1 MQNESADF
9 EGIELTNERAI
20 LDIPENCVE
29 LTLVCKV
36 YLDGKLQ
43 SVQRTL
49 VMKEIQEAVRKAAEG
64 YIDEDDKFYL
74 TEKGLDLANW
84 LDWRDEQEAEERAGY

>member
-1 MQNESADF
+1 MQNGSDNF
-9 EGIELTNERAI
+9 EEIKLTNERAI

-49 VMKEIQEAVRKAAEG
+49 VMKEIQEAVRKADEG
-64 YIDEDDKFYL
+64 YIDEDDRFCL
-74 TEKGLDLANW
+74 TEKGLDFANW
-84 LDWRDEQEAEERAGY
+84 LDEQEAEERAGY

>member
-49 VMKEIQEAVRKAAEG
+49 VMKEIQEAVRKADG
-64 YIDEDDKFYL
+64 YIDEDDRFYL
-74 TEKGLDLANW
+74 TEKGEDW

>member
-49 VMKEIQEAVRKAAEG
+49 VMKEIQEAVRKADEG
-64 YIDEDDKFYL
+64 YIDEDDRFYL
-74 TEKGLDLANW
+74 TEKGEDRLNW
-84 LDWRDEQEAEERAGY
+84 IDEQEAEERAGY